1 MEFSDS
7 ESSEKNNSENINLL
21 KKAYSD
27 KKKKNPINDLSR
39 SINESKNDDNNK
51 EIKNSE
57 KDLFKNQYIRN
68 ITKTYK
74 YITRTLEEFI
84 EKNYSNYKFV
94 NSSLK
99 VIYSHI
105 KIYLSSLKKSKTK
118 DKRNDNNDN
127 QNLFYQFQIDD
138 LNQQI
143 KDLKY
148 EIGLLSS
155 KENNNIEDG
164 SPKKF
169 KIYTYLKRKNLR
181 LSNKTK
187 LDEYKYLLCIKDQ
200 QNKINDLENKLKL
213 KVLENS
219 KEVQDSKC
227 FPIITKFDIK
237 ELINRK
243 PLPLTETILKNSKAS
258 RRNITNASNFK
269 KDNFLTLKN
278 FSYKTPYKMLN
289 EKQNKEKENKIRKKK
304 LNDGY
309 YKTINLNMDMEKN
322 NKEIK
327 AKNGNEADIHFKVLK
342 LNTEII
348 PNKDKNFFISH
359 PNLTIAGIN
368 QKLGKYNIGIP
379 NKLFSFKFGKSAD
392 KSGVHKFPSTLNE
405 IFVELEKLRIHVN
418 NNN

>member
-39 SINESKNDDNNK
+39 SINESKNEDNNK

-148 EIGLLSS
+148 EI
-155 KENNNIEDG
+155 D
-164 SPKKF
+164 
-169 KIYTYLKRKNLR
+169 Y
-181 LSNKTK
+181 
-187 LDEYKYLLCIKDQ
+187 
-200 QNKINDLENKLKL
+200 
-213 KVLENS
+213 
-219 KEVQDSKC
+219 
-227 FPIITKFDIK
+227 
-237 ELINRK
+237 
-243 PLPLTETILKNSKAS
+243 
-258 RRNITNASNFK
+258 
-269 KDNFLTLKN
+269 
-278 FSYKTPYKMLN
+278 
-289 EKQNKEKENKIRKKK
+289 
-304 LNDGY
+304 
-309 YKTINLNMDMEKN
+309 
-322 NKEIK
+322 
-327 AKNGNEADIHFKVLK
+327 
-342 LNTEII
+342 
-348 PNKDKNFFISH
+348 
-359 PNLTIAGIN
+359 
-368 QKLGKYNIGIP
+368 
-379 NKLFSFKFGKSAD
+379 
-392 KSGVHKFPSTLNE
+392 
-405 IFVELEKLRIHVN
+405 
-418 NNN
+418 

>member
-118 DKRNDNNDN
+118 DKRNDNKDN

-243 PLPLTETILKNSKAS
+243 PLPLTETIIKNSKAS

-289 EKQNKEKENKIRKKK
+289 EKQNKETEIKIKKKK

-392 KSGVHKFPSTLNE
+392 KSGFHKFPSTLNE